1 MCDAFRGRG
10 VRPIRTIR
18 VQGEGAQAWLAALTL
33 ARFVVAEPSA
43 IVVEALDASPARR
56 WQLRPSS
63 GKLHAALGLNP
74 KALGTEIGEADY
86 AAQLQD
92 IARSAGI
99 RTDEGDE
106 SRVCDLVVE
115 TDRAE
120 AIWTNNRVAVGM
132 AAIPTEL
139 PERFGIHILHATL
152 MALVGAFPDAA
163 LEPVETAEYARR
175 VAALRP
181 AMGDMEA
188 LLTGAEPSETLRHR
202 LRVWKGTGRVIP
214 VDHDPFGAEEWKE
227 AMRAAGVAP
236 LGRSLLEA
244 VRG

>member
-1 MCDAFRGRG
+1 M
-10 VRPIRTIR
+10 RPIRTIR

-33 ARFVVAEPSA
+33 ARFVVADPSA
-43 IVVEALDASPARR
+43 IVVEVRDASPARR

-74 KALGTEIGEADY
+74 QALGAEITEADY
-86 AAQLQD
+86 AAQLQA
-92 IARSAGI
+92 IARAAGVGAQGAA
-99 RTDEGDE
+99 RQGAAGKTF
-106 SRVCDLVVE
+106 DLVVE
-115 TDRAE
+115 TDGAE
-120 AIWTNNRVAVGM
+120 AIWAGNRVAVGM
-132 AAIPTEL
+132 AAIPTAL

-181 AMGDMEA
+181 ALGDMEA
-188 LLTGAEPSETLRHR
+188 LLTGGEPSETLRHR
-202 LRVWKGTGRVIP
+202 IRVWEGTGRVIP
-214 VDHDPFGAEEWKE
+214 VDHDPFRAEEWKE

-236 LGRSLLEA
+236 VGRSLLEA